1 MLLPDADLEQARQVA
16 ERIRLTT
23 AEGPAQ
29 LPPVTVS
36 IGVAALEAADTT
48 LDCLL
53 SRADNAMYLAK
64 ANGQQPHRGGCCRD
78 P

>member
-1 MLLPDADLEQARQVA
+1 M
-16 ERIRLTT
+16 
-23 AEGPAQ
+23 
-29 LPPVTVS
+29 TVS

-64 ANGQQPHRGGCCRD
+64 ANGRNRIEVAGAATDAAAAPAA
-78 P
+78 